1 MNNRTAVHKP
11 QNRKMGDN
19 MHQLNKTERAFF
31 DLVGRAALANPFS
44 DERARIDDEI
54 AARYSTAVGEAS
66 VDVAVDE
73 VERRVADLEKK
84 DRADINRY
92 GAGDRRLMVYV
103 FMFEAFHRMAPRF
116 DQLIADQF
124 EAGDTSLPVPFA
136 SEMIALLE
144 KRGFSHAES
153 VRYLELTYQIRRAFF
168 FIRQN
173 LVGSSPCMRVL
184 REKLWNN
191 VVTHN
196 IDWYERYMWNRM
208 EDFSTLILGPTG
220 AGKGTAAAAIG
231 RSAYIPFDENR
242 GRFAASF
249 TTTMT
254 SLNLSQFSENLIESE
269 LFGHKKGAFT
279 GAVGD
284 YKGVFDR
291 CSPYG
296 AIFLDEIGE
305 VSHTIQIKLLQVLQE
320 RRFTPVGSH
329 ESHRF
334 SGRIFA
340 ATNRPLEELRSRK
353 ILRDDFFYRL
363 CSDIIDI
370 PSLHQRIGEEPQELR
385 DLLAHTVTRILG
397 NPSEDLTEM
406 ILDIIAT
413 RLGPDYP
420 WPGNVRELEQC
431 VRRIM
436 LSRTYDPGLPRTART
451 PNEQLAE
458 AVIRGDLD
466 AQSLLTG
473 YCYCL
478 YRRLGTYEAVARQTR
493 LDRRTVKKY
502 IESGAKQFEQE
513 KQL

>member
-1 MNNRTAVHKP
+1 
-11 QNRKMGDN
+11 
-19 MHQLNKTERAFF
+19 MHQLSKTERDFF
-31 DLVGRAALANPFS
+31 DMVGRATLANPFS
-44 DERARIDDEI
+44 DERDRIDDEI
-54 AARYSTAVGEAS
+54 AARYSTVVGEAS
-66 VDVAVDE
+66 VDIAVDE
-73 VERRVADLEKK
+73 VERRVSALEKK
-84 DRADINRY
+84 GLADINRY
-92 GAGDRRLMVYV
+92 GARDRRLMVYV
-103 FMFEAFHRMAPRF
+103 FMFEAFHRMAPQF

-136 SEMIALLE
+136 GDMIALLE
-144 KRGFSHAES
+144 RRGFSHAES

-173 LVGSSPCMRVL
+173 LVGRSPCMRKL

-196 IDWYERYMWNRM
+196 IDWYERYLWNRM

-231 RSAYIPFDENR
+231 RSAYIPFDEQK
-242 GRFAASF
+242 GRFAISFASSL
-249 TTTMT
+249 T
-254 SLNLSQFSENLIESE
+254 SLNLSQFSESLIESE

-279 GAVGD
+279 GAVED

-329 ESHRF
+329 QAHRF
-334 SGRIFA
+334 SGRIIA
-340 ATNRPLEELRSRK
+340 ATNRPLDELRGQK

-363 CSDIIDI
+363 CSDMIEI
-370 PSLHQRIGEEPQELR
+370 PSLHQRIGEDPEELN
-385 DLLAHTVTRILG
+385 DLLAHTVNRILG
-397 NPSEDLTEM
+397 NPSEDLTQMMVE
-406 ILDIIAT
+406 IIDR
-413 RLGPDYP
+413 RLGRDYP

-436 LSRTYDPGLPRTART
+436 LSRTYESGLPRAERP
-451 PNEQLAE
+451 PNEQLAD
-458 AVIRGDLD
+458 AVSRGDLD

-478 YRRLGTYEAVARQTR
+478 YRRLGTYEAVARQTQ

-502 IESGAKQFEQE
+502 IETGATQFE
-513 KQL
+513 KR